1 MKLITLLA
9 ALMTSA
15 LLTVPTVTNVG
26 AANAAELP
34 AALTAAQAEA
44 ADALA

>member
-34 AALTAAQAEA
+34 AAAQAEA